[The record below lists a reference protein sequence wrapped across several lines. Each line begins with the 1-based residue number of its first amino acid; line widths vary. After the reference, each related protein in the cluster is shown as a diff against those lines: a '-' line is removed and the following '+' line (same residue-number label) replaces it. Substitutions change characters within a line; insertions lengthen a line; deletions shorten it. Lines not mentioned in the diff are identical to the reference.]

1 MSDDKFEFAGGK
13 YESIAVDLSNG
24 CSGCGMLMNTNG
36 IKSCAANML
45 PAGRIPNCDPDY
57 RSDKRNVIFVE
68 RTK

>member
-24 CSGCGMLMNTNG
+24 CSGCGLLMNTNG

-45 PAGRIPNCDPDY
+45 PVGSIPNCDPDY
-57 RSDKRNVIFVE
+57 RSDKINVMFVE
-68 RTK
+68 RTE

>member
-24 CSGCGMLMNTNG
+24 CSGCGLLMNTNG

-45 PAGRIPNCDPDY
+45 PAGRIPGCKPDY
-57 RSDKRNVIFVE
+57 REDKRNVIFVE
-68 RTK
+68 TQI